1 MWWTGGRGSTHG
13 LDAADDAADWV
24 TVGRCAEWQAWR
36 ASGATPR
43 RCWYDAAGDGWPLLV
58 CVRACVWCVPTRGVG
73 ASPTCVRRHEPVAR
87 VCGGRESRRAVQVPL
102 CVRRAFPSGRDRM
115 YVARPVR
122 YRPGDA
128 STAAAAASQRCTFV
142 GHSTWT
148 PFPTTFFPLEAGSAG
163 GVRDS
168 PSTSAAAARPP
179 PMHQAGLLGFTR
191 DSETVGAATEET
203 PSAEATT
210 RWHDLDRDLPPWR
223 RAGFRAV
230 RAATAAASRYAT
242 FATFPALPRAEDR
255 APAAVRDESLDHI
268 DLGDGIYYPNHLSL
282 LGSAS
287 SLAIARVFACPALL
301 PSTSLYL
308 HRLRSKITL
317 KKKCLIEIQKARHG
331 VELRAPSSALLGVRC
346 RRRVGEGDGSVGG

>member
-1 MWWTGGRGSTHG
+1 MWWTGGRGSMHG

-128 STAAAAASQRCTFV
+128 STAAAAASPRCTFV

-148 PFPTTFFPLEAGSAG
+148 PFPTTFFPREAGSAG
-163 GVRDS
+163 GVRVS

-191 DSETVGAATEET
+191 DSETVGAATEDT
-203 PSAEATT
+203 PAP
-210 RWHDLDRDLPPWR
+210 RRR
-223 RAGFRAV
+223 RAGATLIETFRPGAA
-230 RAATAAASRYAT
+230 RASARCVPPPPPPPGMPHS
-242 FATFPALPRAEDR
+242 PHSLP
-255 APAAVRDESLDHI
+255 
-268 DLGDGIYYPNHLSL
+268 
-282 LGSAS
+282 
-287 SLAIARVFACPALL
+287 CPA
-301 PSTSLYL
+301 
-308 HRLRSKITL
+308 RKI
-317 KKKCLIEIQKARHG
+317 E
-331 VELRAPSSALLGVRC
+331 
-346 RRRVGEGDGSVGG
+346 RRPP